1 MIKILIFC
9 LSFNLGVRPGISDST
24 LVEEIYSL
32 VNSYFVSTK
41 NKSYIERRPSS
52 LYFIDEIDE
61 LKPYLS
67 KFDADTIFD
76 DEDIDYMC
84 EQYYQHKN
92 FKWEESRFNGNVRV
106 IHRVYAFTRIK
117 ALFLTGRVKKHKKII
132 DPHLM
137 SVPLFNKDI
146 DKAIVYISH
155 YTGLGDGYG
164 EMMVFRKKD
173 SKWIPDN
180 SLFLGGWI
188 A

>member
-9 LSFNLGVRPGISDST
+9 LSFNLGVRPEISDNT

-32 VNSYFVSTK
+32 VNSFFVSKK
-41 NKSYIERRPSS
+41 NKRYIERNPSS
-52 LYFIDEIDE
+52 LFFISEIEE

-67 KFDADTIFD
+67 KTNADTIFD

-92 FKWEESRFNGNVRV
+92 FKWEESSFNGNVRV

-117 ALFLTGRVKKHKKII
+117 TLFWTGRVRKHKKII
-132 DPHLM
+132 DPHYI
-137 SVPLFNKDI
+137 SVPLFNKDR
-146 DKAIVYISH
+146 DKAIVYYSFF
-155 YTGLGDGYG
+155 TWFGDGYG

-173 SKWIPDN
+173 SKWIHDS
-180 SLFLGGWI
+180 SLSLGGWI
-188 A
+188 T